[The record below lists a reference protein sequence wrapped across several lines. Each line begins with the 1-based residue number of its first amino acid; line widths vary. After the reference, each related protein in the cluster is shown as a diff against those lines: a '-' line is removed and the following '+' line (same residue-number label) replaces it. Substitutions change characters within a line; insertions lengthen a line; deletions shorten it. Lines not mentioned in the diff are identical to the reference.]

1 MATNCYAKHQFNQG
15 VYKMLYPKFK
25 NIQQIQFDP
34 LPSNTFV

>member
-1 MATNCYAKHQFNQG
+1 MAININAKDQFNQG

-25 NIQQIQFDP
+25 QLQQIQFHP